1 MPKQDT
7 ELREIVLQMYFME
20 EFEDYTYEQL
30 EKNFDKTQLPKIEER
45 LKLWRDK
52 SVNEARKEN
61 ARLLNAVGL
70 MYAQYCKKKLGHD
83 FMGAGEAAIEIL
95 EDYEIHD
102 ENWEWTDK
110 SYDKLEA
117 VVAHLNKKGDK

>member
-7 ELREIVLQMYFME
+7 ELEEILKVF
-20 EFEDYTYEQL
+20 TT
-30 EKNFDKTQLPKIEER
+30 NIEHDGSYIPVSAIKSKMPEAKQ
-45 LKLWRDK
+45 KLLAWRDK

-95 EDYEIHD
+95 EDYEIHN

-117 VVAHLNKKGDK
+117 VVENLNKRVGK